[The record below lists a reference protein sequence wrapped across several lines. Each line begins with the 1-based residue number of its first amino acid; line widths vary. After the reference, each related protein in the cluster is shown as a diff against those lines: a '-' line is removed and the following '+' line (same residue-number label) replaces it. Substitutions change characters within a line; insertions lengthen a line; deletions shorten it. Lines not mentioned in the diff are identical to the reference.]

1 MTIAVT
7 DACIFFDL
15 LDLEL
20 TSDFFNLQ
28 LDIHT
33 TIEVWNEIDYDQQS
47 ILNHF
52 RKKEKLT
59 IHILESD
66 LLSEMD
72 QISFPRG
79 LSQPDR
85 SVVFIAKKLGAK
97 LLSSDGLLRKFS
109 TRQSIPTHGMLWI
122 LDKLVEEGILAE
134 QIAFQKLSQLTT
146 TNQMYLGNQRLQKE
160 IKLRLEKWG
169 KY

>member
-20 TSDFFNLQ
+20 SVEFFNLK
-28 LDIHT
+28 LEIHT
-33 TIEVWNEIDYDQQS
+33 SIEVWNEIDLEQQA
-47 ILNHF
+47 ILNPF
-52 RKKEKLT
+52 RKDQKLT
-59 IHILESD
+59 IHILEAD

-72 QISFPRG
+72 QIAFPRG

-85 SVVFIAKKLGAK
+85 SVFYIAKKLGAK

-109 TRQSIPTHGMLWI
+109 TKQSIPTHGMLWI
-122 LDKLVEEGILAE
+122 LDKLIEEGILAE
-134 QIAFQKLSQLTT
+134 SIAFQKLTHLTA
-146 TNQMYLGNQRLQKE
+146 TNQMYMGNQKLQKE
-160 IKLRLEKWG
+160 IKLRLEKWS
-169 KY
+169 